1 MCDTLVS
8 FCFSSLK
15 PHVSASGSPAN
26 RTQRDPVISRIQ
38 ATSLRL
44 PIQSGTSESN
54 REPPAPK
61 AGVLPSAPLPEC
73 FQSER
78 QDSNL
83 GHRRAA
89 VVALGPQP
97 SAITRLRHVLIACAH
112 SERKWAGRCSNPR
125 LRLFRPPPTML
136 RTVPASQLPA
146 RQPVVIPPQR
156 SAAPAIS
163 SPAQQKNPM
172 PCDTGFCVG
181 KSPRRDWRHKRN
193 GCAGKL
199 FAAQLLNR

>member
-1 MCDTLVS
+1 VRHACLLP
-8 FCFSSLK
+8 FLR
-15 PHVSASGSPAN
+15 PHVSTSGSPAN

-83 GHRRAA
+83 RS
-89 VVALGPQP
+89 LGPQP
-97 SAITRLRHVLIACAH
+97 SAITRLRHVLIVCAH
-112 SERKWAGRCSNPR
+112 RERKWAGRCSNPR
-125 LRLFRPPPTML
+125 LRLFRPPL
-136 RTVPASQLPA
+136 NRLSY
-146 RQPVVIPPQR
+146 QPVNLSWFLRKEVPCRQVCHQR
-156 SAAPAIS
+156 NK
-163 SPAQQKNPM
+163 KNPM
-172 PCDTGFCVG
+172 PYDTGFCVG
-181 KSPRRDWRHKRN
+181 NLPK
-193 GCAGKL
+193 A
-199 FAAQLLNR
+199 